1 MNPQDSIPA
10 EQTPVGRAA
19 PATDDGPADTGKGE
33 GKPRSIQEVGADG
46 KNRTKFRWLKTD
58 PLIFFTSVGFILAFV
73 IATVALGDTARE
85 AYSTASG
92 WVTANLGWLFIGG
105 VSVALLFLVGVFVSR
120 YGNLVLGDDDEQPE
134 YSVTEW
140 FAMLFAGGTGS
151 MLMFWGVAEPMNHA
165 INSPRG
171 LDPMS
176 IEARQEAMGFTIYHL
191 GIHMWVIM
199 ALPGLA
205 LGYFIYKRKLPPRV
219 SSIFA
224 PLLGDKIYAWP
235 GKLIDSVAII
245 GTVFGIAVSVGM
257 GAMQINS
264 GASRVLGLPETS
276 LIQLLLIAAI
286 IVVASISVA
295 RGLDKGIKLL
305 SNVNIWMAVALMVFV
320 LLMGPTLTLLKQ
332 VVDTV
337 GIYAGEL
344 PRIMFWTDSYNLNP
358 EWSQGTWTVFY
369 WAWTICWSPFVGMF
383 VARISR
389 GRSVRQFIAGVIGLP
404 TVFVIIWFSIFGR
417 AGFELEASNP
427 GLLSEPVVAGEDPSP
442 ALFILLEQYPLATVM
457 SVFALLIIMIFFVT
471 SIDSAAM
478 VTDMMSTGE
487 ENKAPT
493 SYRILWGIMIGAVA
507 GAMLVISG
515 ESGILA
521 LQEVVILIGVPFF
534 FMHFVM
540 MWSLVKGMSD
550 DHMAVHR
557 PKTRRW
563 GKTDTPEKLAAHEAM
578 PAPGYDEDGNELP
591 PIEYTYDEDGTLVI
605 AGDVRV
611 EGEIIDDPAVD
622 PAVEP
627 DNDIIDD
634 PADADAGP
642 AGSPK

>member
-1 MNPQDSIPA
+1 MSLPESEKSNARRTGGRSVKEDAGTADSGPGDITRGRKFTFRIDP
-10 EQTPVGRAA
+10 PVFWPSVALILGFVAW
-19 PATDDGPADTGKGE
+19 TLISTESVTSTFSTSAD
-33 GKPRSIQEVGADG
+33 
-46 KNRTKFRWLKTD
+46 WLK
-58 PLIFFTSVGFILAFV
+58 
-73 IATVALGDTARE
+73 E
-85 AYSTASG
+85 
-92 WVTANLGWLFIGG
+92 NLGWFYILG
-105 VSVALLFLVGVFVSR
+105 VTVFLVFLIWIAVSR
-120 YGNLVLGDDDEQPE
+120 FGRIRLGGDDERPE
-134 YSVTEW
+134 HSTPTW
-140 FAMLFAGGTGS
+140 FGMLFAAGIGTI
-151 MLMFWGVAEPMNHA
+151 LMFWGVAEPLNHFA
-165 INSPRG
+165 NP
-171 LDPMS
+171 PMADVEPQS
-176 IEARQEAMGFTIYHL
+176 ADAAREAMAFTFYHFGL
-191 GIHMWVIM
+191 HTWTIF

-205 LGYFIYKRKLPPRV
+205 FAYFIYKRKLPPRV

-427 GLLSEPVVAGEDPSP
+427 GVLSEPVVAGEDPSP

>member
-1 MNPQDSIPA
+1 MSLPESEKSNA
-10 EQTPVGRAA
+10 RRTGGRSVKE
-19 PATDDGPADTGKGE
+19 DTGT
-33 GKPRSIQEVGADG
+33 ADSG
-46 KNRTKFRWLKTD
+46 PGDITRGRKFTFRIDPPVFWPSVALILGFVVWTLISTESVTSTFSTSADWLK
-58 PLIFFTSVGFILAFV
+58 
-73 IATVALGDTARE
+73 E
-85 AYSTASG
+85 
-92 WVTANLGWLFIGG
+92 NLGWFYILG
-105 VSVALLFLVGVFVSR
+105 VTVFLVFLIWIAVSR
-120 YGNLVLGDDDEQPE
+120 FGRIRLGGDDERPE
-134 YSVTEW
+134 HSTPTW
-140 FAMLFAGGTGS
+140 FGMLFAAGIGTI
-151 MLMFWGVAEPMNHA
+151 LMFWGVAEPLNHFA
-165 INSPRG
+165 NP
-171 LDPMS
+171 PMADVEPQS
-176 IEARQEAMGFTIYHL
+176 ADAAREAMAFTFYHFGL
-191 GIHMWVIM
+191 HTWTIF

-205 LGYFIYKRKLPPRV
+205 FAYFIYKRKLPARL
-219 SSIFA
+219 SSILA
-224 PLLGDKIYAWP
+224 PLIGTRIYGPIGHLVDVIA
-235 GKLIDSVAII
+235 VV
-245 GTVFGIAVSVGM
+245 GTVFGVAVSIGL
-257 GAMQINS
+257 GTMQISAGLNRLYGIDES
-264 GASRVLGLPETS
+264 VTVQVLLIVIVS
-276 LIQLLLIAAI
+276 LIAC
-286 IVVASISVA
+286 VSVA
-295 RGLDKGIKLL
+295 LGLDKGIKRL
-305 SNVNIWMAVALMVFV
+305 SNLNIGAAVLLLVFV
-320 LLMGPTLTLLKQ
+320 LFAGPTLYLLRG
-332 VVDTV
+332 TIEAV
-337 GIYAGEL
+337 GAYFVEL
-344 PRIMFWTDSYNLNP
+344 PRLALWNDTFEENP
-358 EWSQGTWTVFY
+358 GWQGGWTVFY

-427 GLLSEPVVAGEDPSP
+427 GVLSEPVVAGEDPSP